1 MFCKKCGRQLKDGA
15 QFCIYCGEK
24 VVMPKSTVQTE
35 TKEPEVRHAEMPVPE
50 VEETYGSESADESD
64 TSVNLLPVI
73 IIGIVIVVAV
83 LAVVGYFLWSS
94 RSEES
99 EETMDESV
107 SQEESEPE
115 TEISSDESKAEDTEA
130 PNTQEELSE
139 PEEEAPAE
147 EPEEVIEEGI
157 HTYELIVSDVTWTQA
172 YEDCIARGGHLVR
185 INSEEEYQAILQ
197 QISQEDKNNI
207 KFWLG
212 GRRNADSHEYR
223 WAYEDRTYGDEVLN
237 GDDKYASYW
246 LSGEP
251 SYEDEAVG
259 SQEMYMNMFYMKKE
273 DRWVWNDV
281 PDDLIAVV
289 NTYAGTVGYI
299 CEYEE

>member
-1 MFCKKCGRQLKDGA
+1 MFCKKCGQKLKDGA
-15 QFCIYCGEK
+15 QFCTNCGEK
-24 VVMPKSTVQTE
+24 VVMPKASVQPEMKTLMQE
-35 TKEPEVRHAEMPVPE
+35 VEHVDVSEPEM
-50 VEETYGSESADESD
+50 EED
-64 TSVNLLPVI
+64 TSGNLLPLIIAGILVI
-73 IIGIVIVVAV
+73 LVVVA
-83 LAVVGYFLWSS
+83 AMGYFLWSS
-94 RSEES
+94 HSKEP

-107 SQEESEPE
+107 SHEESEPE
-115 TEISSDESKAEDTEA
+115 TEISSDEPKAEDTEA
-130 PNTQEELSE
+130 PKTQEEVPE
-139 PEEEAPAE
+139 PEEEVTAE
-147 EPEEVIEEGI
+147 EPEEVIEEGV
-157 HTYELIVSDVTWTQA
+157 HTYELIVSDMTWTQA

-212 GRRNADSHEYR
+212 GTRDADSHEYH
-223 WAYEDRTYGDEVLN
+223 WVYEDGTYGDEVLN
-237 GDDKYASYW
+237 GNDKYASYW